1 MTVEKSIVVRVENV
15 VANHI
20 TPLFAIDHG
29 SLEVVEVVKKN
40 GLVKVRL
47 GGTYRGSPSRETL
60 IKYVVEPVLKQ
71 ELDDIHA
78 VELVD

>member
-1 MTVEKSIVVRVENV
+1 MTTEKAIKVRVENV
-15 VANHI
+15 VANRI
-20 TPLFAIDHG
+20 TPLFAIDNG
-29 SLEVVEVVKKN
+29 NLEVVEVVKKN
-40 GLVKVRL
+40 GLVKVRF